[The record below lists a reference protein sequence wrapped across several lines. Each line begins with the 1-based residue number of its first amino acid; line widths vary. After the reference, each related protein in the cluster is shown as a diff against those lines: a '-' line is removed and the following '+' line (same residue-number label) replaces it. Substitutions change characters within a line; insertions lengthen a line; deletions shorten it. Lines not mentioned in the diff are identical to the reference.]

1 MRRWTDLILAL
12 VVAVL
17 LAIPM
22 MIIGLLVALTMGL
35 PILFRQDRAGRGGST
50 FRLIKFRSM
59 NAHCDGRG
67 ALLPDAMR
75 MTGFGRVLRRT
86 RLDELPELWNI
97 LRGDMAFVGPRP
109 LLPKTI
115 ADLGAVGALRCSVRP
130 GLTGLAQVSGNT
142 LLDPEEKIA
151 LDLLYIR
158 ERMTGLDLR
167 ILLRTPFMMVLGER
181 VDRDMLEQAHA
192 RSGGR
197 IR

>member
-1 MRRWTDLILAL
+1 MRRWADFIVASAA
-12 VVAVL
+12 AVL

-22 MIIGLLVALTMGL
+22 MIIGLCVAVTMGL
-35 PILFRQDRAGRGGST
+35 PILFRQDRAGRGGAT

-59 NAHCDGRG
+59 NSKRDQRG
-67 ALLPDAMR
+67 ELLPDSIR
-75 MTGFGRVLRRT
+75 MTGFGGVLRRT

-115 ADLGAVGALRCSVRP
+115 SDLGSIGDLRCSVRP

-142 LLDPEEKIA
+142 LLAPEEKIA

-158 ERMTGLDLR
+158 ERVAGLDLR

-181 VDRDMLEQAHA
+181 IDRDMLEQAHA